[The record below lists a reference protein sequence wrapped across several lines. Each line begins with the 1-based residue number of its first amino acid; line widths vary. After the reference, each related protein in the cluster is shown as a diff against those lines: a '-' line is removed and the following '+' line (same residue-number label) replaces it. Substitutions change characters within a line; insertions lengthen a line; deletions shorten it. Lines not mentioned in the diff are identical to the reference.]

1 MTGLTGKATRRSK
14 TAGVGAAATS
24 ERRDTHGRLPGQ
36 IVSFDPATQTATVRL
51 MVMPIVNGEPIEP
64 PDLVE
69 VPISQP
75 RGGGFAMTAPIAA
88 GDYVDVNF
96 DDVDT
101 SGFRSSGSQSKP
113 GTARL
118 NSLSDATATLGRQPS
133 GEALTAYDAANMFM
147 GTVDGANG
155 LRISPGGQVA
165 IDGAGEE
172 LFTILSEL
180 LDVLSDDSA
189 DTTRDSPT
197 QRPLNG
203 QPAYAA
209 LKSRIDAMKLR

>member
-1 MTGLTGKATRRSK
+1 MTGLVGKATRR
-14 TAGVGAAATS
+14 
-24 ERRDTHGRLPGQ
+24 
-36 IVSFDPATQTATVRL
+36 ATQTATVRL
-51 MVMPIVNGEPIEP
+51 MVMPLVNGEPVNAPE
-64 PDLVE
+64 LLE
-69 VPISQP
+69 VPVNQP

-101 SGFRSSGSQSKP
+101 SGFRDSGSASAP

-133 GEALTAYDAANMFM
+133 GAALSAYDAANMFM
-147 GTVDGANG
+147 GTIDGANG
-155 LRISPGGQVA
+155 LRISPEGKVA

-172 LFTILSEL
+172 LLTILSEL

-189 DTTRDSPT
+189 DTTRDSAT
-197 QRPLNG
+197 ARPLNG

-209 LKSRIDAMKLR
+209 LKGRLDAMKLR